1 MPRYALAPIAD
12 VPANTPRAFE
22 AGGQRIV
29 VVNYEGKFYALD
41 DLCPHLAV
49 PLSRGEVN
57 NSCIVCPGHGSVFYL
72 ETGQPTRWV
81 GKSITWLT
89 RLSEGRPQSAMC
101 HRLTVEDDQL
111 FVELQA

>member
-1 MPRYALAPIAD
+1 MTRYPLARIAD
-12 VPANTPRAFE
+12 VPANTPKAFE

-49 PLSRGEVN
+49 PLSRGEVRDA
-57 NSCIVCPGHGSVFYL
+57 CIVCPGHGSVFNL

-89 RLSEGRPQSAMC
+89 RLSEGRAQSAKC
-101 HRLTVEDDQL
+101 HRLLVEDDQL
-111 FVELQA
+111 IVEM